1 MAIYGVGAYYD
12 NDVSSNFI
20 TNNLVGVGWSYND
33 AADLHQFMRS
43 LKVGDV
49 VYIKA
54 APPGQNIT
62 VKAIGLIMD
71 DQIRDDANSGGLV
84 HCGRNV
90 RWVSTVNFILPPRS
104 GKNNVQNNTLYEEF
118 DPQAQAA
125 IMARIIRTLP

>member
-12 NDVSSNFI
+12 EDVSGDFI
-20 TNNLVGVGWSYND
+20 SNNLVGVGWPYQD

-43 LKVGDV
+43 LKVGDI

-54 APPGQNIT
+54 APVGQNVI
-62 VKAIGLIMD
+62 VKAIGLIID
-71 DQIRDDANSGGLV
+71 DKIRDAADSNDLV

-90 RWVSTVNFILPPRS
+90 QWVSTTAFTLPPRS

-118 DPQAQAA
+118 DPPAQAA
-125 IMARIIRTLP
+125 IMNRIIR

>member
-1 MAIYGVGAYYD
+1 MAIYGVGAFYED
-12 NDVSSNFI
+12 DVSSSFI
-20 TNNLVGVGWSYND
+20 ANNLVGVGWSYNR

-43 LKVGDV
+43 LKVGDI

-54 APPGQNIT
+54 ARPGQNIT
-62 VKAIGLIMD
+62 VKAIGLIID

-90 RWVSTVNFILPPRS
+90 RWASTTTFTLPPRS

-118 DPQAQAA
+118 DPQAQTE
-125 IMARIIRTLP
+125 IMARIISTLP

>member
-1 MAIYGVGAYYD
+1 MAIYGVGAFYD
-12 NDVSSNFI
+12 NDVAPDLI
-20 TNNLVGVGWSYND
+20 GNNLVGVGWAYQD

-43 LKVGDV
+43 LKVGDI

-54 APPGQNIT
+54 APPGQNVI
-62 VKAIGLIMD
+62 VKAIGLIID

-90 RWVSTVNFILPPRS
+90 RWASTTTFTLPPRS

-118 DPQAQAA
+118 DPPAQAA
-125 IMARIIRTLP
+125 IMDRIIH